1 MGICDSS
8 NNEDKNI
15 NQNINPNNNIKPKKI
30 LAIENDATGIFA
42 RYNIDTDNIDLY
54 RKNHNGYILPVS
66 LARREQIEKYYN
78 IKQKLLGE
86 GAYGQVCI
94 GEKDGVNYAIKRMKK
109 NKLNDLKALLLEAE
123 ISLSIKHENI
133 ITYYEIFEDLEYISY
148 VMDLGEGGDLFDFI
162 VGCPLGHLPADIV
175 IDLLLQ
181 IFDVV
186 DYLHS
191 VKRIIHRDLKPENFM
206 IKINNYNKPLIKL
219 IDFGL
224 ATYIPVNGQKIREFY
239 GTREYAAPEIHES
252 SGYLEKV
259 DEWAIG
265 VIMYNMLTGFEP
277 FRGETPSE
285 IKDSVLFSQIRF
297 EEIEDVE
304 LRDINKKL
312 LNRYVANRMNSKEA
326 LVELKKIKMER
337 DNYRKGQKRINKRT
351 PSIVLKKEFQETEDY
366 MGYWDTVTTKIKTG
380 YFFLTQ

>member
-8 NNEDKNI
+8 NNEDKNF
-15 NQNINPNNNIKPKKI
+15 NQNINPINNIKPKKI
-30 LAIENDATGIFA
+30 LAIDNDATGIFA

-366 MGYWDTVTTKIKTG
+366 MGYWDTITTKIKTG
-380 YFFLTQ
+380 YEFF

>member
-1 MGICDSS
+1 MGLCDSAS
-8 NNEDKNI
+8 NN
-15 NQNINPNNNIKPKKI
+15 NQNINPKNNLVPKRN
-30 LAIENDATGIFA
+30 LVIENDTTGIFA
-42 RYNIDTDNIDLY
+42 KYNIENDNIELLKK
-54 RKNHNGYILPVS
+54 KNNGYILPTN

-78 IKQKLLGE
+78 IKEKILGE

-94 GEKDGVNYAIKRMKK
+94 GEKDGINFAIKRMKK
-109 NKLNDLKALLLEAE
+109 NKLKDLKLLLLEAE
-123 ISLSIKHENI
+123 ISLSIKHESI

-175 IDLLLQ
+175 IDLLIQ

-191 VKRIIHRDLKPENFM
+191 VKKIIHRDLKPENFM
-206 IKINNYNKPLIKL
+206 IKIDIYNKPKIKL

-224 ATYIPVNGQKIREFY
+224 ATYIPTNGKKIREFY
-239 GTREYAAPEIHES
+239 GTREYAAPEIYES

-277 FRGETPSE
+277 FRGETPEE
-285 IKDSVLFSQIRF
+285 IKDSILFSQIRF
-297 EEIEDVE
+297 EVIEDVD
-304 LRDINKKL
+304 LREINKKL
-312 LNRYVANRMNSKEA
+312 LNRYVANRICSKDA
-326 LVELKKIKMER
+326 LNEIKRIKIER
-337 DNYRKGQKRINKRT
+337 DNYKKGQKRISKKT
-351 PSIVLKKEFQETEDY
+351 PSIVLRKEIQEEEDY
-366 MGYWDTVTTKIKTG
+366 MDYWGTVTSRIKSG
-380 YFFLTQ
+380 YGLF

>member
-8 NNEDKNI
+8 NNADKNI
-15 NQNINPNNNIKPKKI
+15 NQNINPKNNIKPKKI

-366 MGYWDTVTTKIKTG
+366 MGYWDTITTKIKTG
-380 YFFLTQ
+380 YEFL

>member
-8 NNEDKNI
+8 NNEDKNF
-15 NQNINPNNNIKPKKI
+15 NQNINPINNIKPKKI

-54 RKNHNGYILPVS
+54 KKNHNGYILPVS

-337 DNYRKGQKRINKRT
+337 DNYRRGQKRINKRT

-366 MGYWDTVTTKIKTG
+366 MGYWDTITTKIKTS
-380 YFFLTQ
+380 YEFF

>member
-8 NNEDKNI
+8 NNEDKNF
-15 NQNINPNNNIKPKKI
+15 NQNIKPINNIKPKKI

-337 DNYRKGQKRINKRT
+337 DNYRRGQKRINKRT

-366 MGYWDTVTTKIKTG
+366 MGYWDTITTKIKTG
-380 YFFLTQ
+380 YEFF

>member
-1 MGICDSS
+1 MGICDST
-8 NNEDKNI
+8 NDTNKNI
-15 NQNINPNNNIKPKKI
+15 NNNINLKTHTIF
-30 LAIENDATGIFA
+30 EDDNDKAKLFSK
-42 RYNIDTDNIDLY
+42 YNIDTDNIELLKK
-54 RKNHNGYILPVS
+54 KNNGYILPIT
-66 LARREQIEKYYN
+66 LAKRDKIENYYN
-78 IKQKLLGE
+78 IKEKLLGE

-94 GEKDGVNYAIKRMKK
+94 GEKNGINYAIKRMKK
-109 NKLNDLKALLLEAE
+109 IKLTDLKALLLEAE

-148 VMDLGEGGDLFDFI
+148 VMELGEGGDLFDFI

-175 IDLLLQ
+175 IELLIQ
-181 IFDVV
+181 IFEVV

-337 DNYRKGQKRINKRT
+337 DNYRRGQKRINKRT

-366 MGYWDTVTTKIKTG
+366 MGYWDTITTKIKTG
-380 YFFLTQ
+380 YEFF